1 MKILLLLLLL
11 NVSLQLNAQMMP
23 EKYNSL
29 MEEMWSK
36 NTKEKLKFL
45 DKKFKGNEKDPWYY
59 WFKADVYAMNE
70 DDANARL
77 CYEKSVEVDP
87 KFAAGYGSYAR
98 YLVNYVD
105 AEYEKAV
112 ELSTKAIELDQSEF
126 YYYIDRAE
134 AYLKLKKYDEALS
147 DAFFFMDQD
156 GVFVF
161 VGQIV
166 VINCYIDQD
175 DQVKLKEVLMS
186 FGVNEIDFMAG
197 PELATIIGNYY
208 LSYGEQ
214 ERACGAFR
222 VAAENYD
229 LLGGETPDDL
239 LNKLKKCE
247 E

>member
-1 MKILLLLLLL
+1 MKKILYLLFLLFT
-11 NVSLQLNAQMMP
+11 VQLNAQLLP

-29 MEEMWSK
+29 MEEMWEK
-36 NTKEKLKFL
+36 NYKEKLKFL

-59 WFKADVYAMNE
+59 WFKADVYGME
-70 DDANARL
+70 GDDANARL

-87 KFAAGYGSYAR
+87 TFAAGYGSYAR
-98 YLVNYVD
+98 YLVNNVD
-105 AEYEKAV
+105 GDFEKAV
-112 ELSTKAIELDQSEF
+112 ELSTKAIELDRTEF

-147 DAFFFMDQD
+147 DAFFYIDQD

-166 VINCYIDQD
+166 LINCYIEQNDQA
-175 DQVKLKEVLMS
+175 KLKELLMS
-186 FGVNEIDFMAG
+186 FAVNEIDFMAG
-197 PELATIIGNYY
+197 PELATTIGNYY
-208 LSYGEQ
+208 LSYGDQ

-229 LLGGETPDDL
+229 MLGGEAPNDFQE
-239 LNKLKKCE
+239 KLKKCE
-247 E
+247 

>member
-1 MKILLLLLLL
+1 MKKILYLLLLLFT
-11 NVSLQLNAQMMP
+11 VQLNAQLLP

-29 MEEMWSK
+29 MEEMWEK
-36 NTKEKLKFL
+36 NYKEKLKFL

-59 WFKADVYAMNE
+59 WFKADVYGME
-70 DDANARL
+70 GDDANARL

-98 YLVNYVD
+98 YLVNNVD
-105 AEYEKAV
+105 GDFEKAV
-112 ELSTKAIELDQSEF
+112 ELSTKAIELDRTEF

-147 DAFFFMDQD
+147 DAFFYIDQD

-166 VINCYIDQD
+166 LINCYIEQNDQE
-175 DQVKLKEVLMS
+175 KLKELLMS
-186 FGVNEIDFMAG
+186 FAVNEIDFMAG
-197 PELATIIGNYY
+197 PELATTIGNYY
-208 LSYGEQ
+208 LSYGDQ

-229 LLGGETPDDL
+229 MVGGEAPNDFQE
-239 LNKLKKCE
+239 KLKKCE
-247 E
+247 